1 MSNFGKS
8 NIENII
14 NIFEEKTGTKLEKPR
29 SKVHPLKCIIAFAVL
44 FCLNLGIS
52 VFAGEM
58 LTPLDSD
65 DLSFSSAYEG
75 NGIISVRIQNESDND
90 LVIQSKLKLMRW
102 TTGEEIEPLNDS
114 IAFSGRKIKAHSTGV
129 VTIDIS
135 KAYDIEMLEQPL
147 TDDWYYLILTN
158 NDFAFGQD
166 WTISI
171 EFSETIITPITYPDP
186 PKADAVIVSQVVDTL
201 KPYFENITYDV
212 TERRNLNN
220 DYIDTCN
227 SLLAGFDGNV
237 VAPASPYM
245 TVRDKNPS
253 IVFDE
258 SVPLDE
264 QYLLVGNQYA
274 TCDYKYKLLASDY
287 SEGAFVISASIPS
300 ERYKN
305 SSTELPLLYI
315 FTYEKALITDENDYA
330 FVYGQLNTF
339 AQLEQYKIYEDDIY
353 VCYELSSLIY
363 SDLRE
368 YTETFAEQ
376 NPDYHFDEQ
385 IWQRVL
391 NIYNY
396 YKDKEVIGRL
406 LHIYSEM
413 DFE

>member
-65 DLSFSSAYEG
+65 DLSFSSVYEG

-171 EFSETIITPITYPDP
+171 EFSETIITPITYPEP
-186 PKADAVIVSQVVDTL
+186 PKADAVIVSQVVGTL

-212 TERRNLNN
+212 TERREMNN
-220 DYIDTCN
+220 NYIDTC
-227 SLLAGFDGNV
+227 SALLFDFDGNV
-237 VAPASPYM
+237 VDSVSPYM
-245 TVRDKNPS
+245 TVGDEEPS

-274 TCDYKYKLLASDY
+274 TCDYKYKLLTSSNLD
-287 SEGAFVISASIPS
+287 GAFVITASIPNK
-300 ERYKN
+300 RYNNN
-305 SSTELPLLYI
+305 SAELPLLYI
-315 FTYEKALITDENDYA
+315 FTYEKSSITDSGDYT

-368 YTETFAEQ
+368 YTEAFVEQ
-376 NPDYHFDEQ
+376 SSDNYFDEQ
-385 IWQRVL
+385 IWKRVL
-391 NIYNY
+391 NIYNHY
-396 YKDKEVIGRL
+396 SDKEVIGRL
-406 LHIYSEM
+406 LRVYSDA